1 MTSRER
7 MLAAIRGETPDRIPV
22 APWGLGT
29 LPMASRLGQEL
40 LDCTDPFI
48 DIGLGCNPVDG
59 ALWAPEEQRDS
70 AVRRLRVRLADRELT
85 AAYTTTAQTTAATE
99 YLCKSADDLCALL
112 AAPYVEPLPDCA
124 AYHVLKAEV
133 GDRGLVIMGFGNALN
148 YLHDALG
155 PELCCRL
162 WAEEPELLSWAA
174 GVAAERIACVIA
186 RACEGGVDCLRI
198 YGGEYATELMGPRA
212 WEALVAPFDR
222 PLVELIHSYG
232 AIAHDHNHGRMAR
245 WLDRIAA
252 LGIDSLDPI
261 EQPPYGDLPMGEAW
275 RRIGDRVC
283 LVGGLDDMEV
293 LETRP
298 WAEIEPLARQVLD
311 AVGQTHF
318 VLGGTS
324 SSLYGERGAR
334 HFIRLVSLVTE
345 YS

>member
-1 MTSRER
+1 

-29 LPMASRLGQEL
+29 VPMASQLGQDL
-40 LDCTDPFI
+40 LDHTDPFI
-48 DIGLGCNPVDG
+48 DIGLGCNPVGG
-59 ALWAPEEQRDS
+59 ALWAPEEQHEG
-70 AVRRLRVRLADRELT
+70 AIRRLRVRLADRELT

-99 YLCKSADDLCALL
+99 YLCKSADDLRALL
-112 AAPYVEPLPDCA
+112 AAPYVEPRPDCA
-124 AYHVLKAEV
+124 AYRALKAQV
-133 GDRGLVIMGFGNALN
+133 RDRGLVIVGFGNALN
-148 YLHDALG
+148 YLHDTLG

-162 WAEEPELLSWAA
+162 WAEDPELLSWAA
-174 GVAAERIACVIA
+174 GVAAERIARIVA
-186 RACEGGVDCLRI
+186 RAWEGGVDCLRI

-222 PLVELIHSYG
+222 PLVELIHAYG
-232 AIAHDHNHGRMAR
+232 AIAHDHNHGRMAH

-293 LETRP
+293 LDTRP
-298 WAEIEPLARQVLD
+298 WAEIEPLARQVL
-311 AVGQTHF
+311 ASVGRTRF
-318 VLGGTS
+318 MLGGTS